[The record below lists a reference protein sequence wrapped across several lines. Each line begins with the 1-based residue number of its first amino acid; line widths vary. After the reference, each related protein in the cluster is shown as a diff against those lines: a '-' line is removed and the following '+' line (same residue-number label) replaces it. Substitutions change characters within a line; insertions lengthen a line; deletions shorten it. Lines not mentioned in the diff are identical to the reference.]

1 MIRRRWW
8 VFRVTKFD
16 DATVN
21 VTRERTEY
29 VYRTRAG
36 AERQAQLLTGLSSI
50 RAVWYEV
57 VKF

>member
-8 VFRVTKFD
+8 VVRVTKYD

-21 VTRERTEY
+21 VTRERTRY
-29 VYRTRAG
+29 SFRTRRA
-36 AERQAQLLTGLSSI
+36 AQHEADILTKLSSV
-50 RAVWYEV
+50 RAVWFEA